1 MDQAGI
7 IRDLLIWLEGH
18 LDQPLSLDNVAAKA
32 GYSKWHLQRMF
43 KDVTGH
49 AIGAYIRARRLS
61 KSAVALRLTARPILD
76 IALQYRFDSQQTF
89 TRAFKKQFAQT
100 PALYRRSP
108 EWSAFGIRPPLRLGE
123 FTMPEHKFVTLE
135 DTPLIGVTQSYSCS
149 LEQISD
155 FRHEMRYQFW
165 HDFLGNAPTIPP
177 VLYGLNETRP
187 SQDKDDEQEVFYT
200 TALAQDQLK
209 RKDIKDTAGA
219 SDAKDYLSVL
229 KLSYAVFQ
237 LLQLLYD
244 LLRPSVEKIRALCWA
259 HTLFGALKKNGF
271 QFCLQGPYIFSQSL
285 RCDIKA
291 SGSPAD
297 AFFLIDG
304 LKTFQIFCVHVFAC
318 LFSRDTP
325 IV

>member
-89 TRAFKKQFAQT
+89 TRAFKKQFSQT
-100 PALYRRSP
+100 PALYRRSS

-123 FTMPEHKFVTLE
+123 FTVPEHQFVTLE
-135 DTPLIGVTQSYSCS
+135 DTPLLGVTQSYSCS

-155 FRHEMRYQFW
+155 FRHEMRVQFW
-165 HDFLGNAPTIPP
+165 HDFLGHSPTIPP

-187 SQDKDDEQEVFYT
+187 SMEKDDEQEGFYT
-200 TALAQDQLK
+200 TALPQEQADGYVQS
-209 RKDIKDTAGA
+209 AHP
-219 SDAKDYLSVL
+219 V
-229 KLSYAVFQ
+229 
-237 LLQLLYD
+237 LLQGGEYVMFTYEGLGTGVQDFILTVYGTCMPMLNLTRRKGQD
-244 LLRPSVEKIRALCWA
+244 IERYYPSEDTKTGDRPI
-259 HTLFGALKKNGF
+259 N
-271 QFCLQGPYIFSQSL
+271 L
-285 RCDIKA
+285 RCE
-291 SGSPAD
+291 
-297 AFFLIDG
+297 FLI
-304 LKTFQIFCVHVFAC
+304 
-318 LFSRDTP
+318 P
-325 IV
+325 IRR